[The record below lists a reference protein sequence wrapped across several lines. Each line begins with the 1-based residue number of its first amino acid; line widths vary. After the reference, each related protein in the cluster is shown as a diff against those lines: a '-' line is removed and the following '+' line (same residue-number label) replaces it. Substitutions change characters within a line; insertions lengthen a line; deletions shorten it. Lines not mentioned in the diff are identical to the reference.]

1 MISLKSL
8 LLEVYSGPKAIIL
21 SGAAGVGKSSL
32 ANVLAPHIPANFKV
46 FNPDTFNP
54 EDDPKRPNISK
65 NSATI
70 RKQAIPDAIKNK
82 ESFVYD
88 TTGQNFNET
97 ASVILEAQKAGYNVM
112 MIMLYA
118 SPIVTFLRNFGR
130 DRKIEKSGV
139 LNSWAKVYGLM
150 DNYKNIPNLD
160 FILVQSP
167 VSAEENL
174 QVKEF
179 ENAYKSG
186 ELEEYFKN
194 LLKSDPEKFRSSFR
208 KTDVKTAEDLPD
220 PETLKARE
228 EKKKQSE
235 KKFSDAIKYIKEQF
249 KEVEKYLKVIK
260 PMDYKGAI
268 GAVKTFAKP

>member
-88 TTGQNFNET
+88 TTGQIIKEEHHIET
-97 ASVILEAQKAGYNVM
+97 ILYSDSGYRVIDTL
-112 MIMLYA
+112 
-118 SPIVTFLRNFGR
+118 
-130 DRKIEKSGV
+130 
-139 LNSWAKVYGLM
+139 
-150 DNYKNIPNLD
+150 LD
-160 FILVQSP
+160 FETSR
-167 VSAEENL
+167 
-174 QVKEF
+174 
-179 ENAYKSG
+179 YKQYS
-186 ELEEYFKN
+186 N
-194 LLKSDPEKFRSSFR
+194 Q
-208 KTDVKTAEDLPD
+208 
-220 PETLKARE
+220 
-228 EKKKQSE
+228 KKRM
-235 KKFSDAIKYIKEQF
+235 
-249 KEVEKYLKVIK
+249 V
-260 PMDYKGAI
+260 
-268 GAVKTFAKP
+268 